1 MIIFGNKDTF
11 ALFIEPILYIES
23 MQDYD
28 CFCGFYIK
36 GNKYSSET
44 TQMLYTQK
52 ESVKVGALCNVIDSE
67 KYFFMD
73 VKECFK
79 EMLSIRYL
87 NFIAENEAEYM
98 DKEWIYY
105 DYNEF
110 IYSANLGSS
119 LFGEDRYDLFCIG
132 YKGEVRLISYKIAN
146 TYFSLKYLKQYEINE
161 CIIKKNELEK
171 IVCKIEHAAF
181 N

>member
-1 MIIFGNKDTF
+1 MIFGNKDAF
-11 ALFIEPILYIES
+11 ALFIEPIVYIES
-23 MQDYD
+23 MRDYD

-36 GNKYSSET
+36 GNKYSSES
-44 TQMLYTQK
+44 TQMLYMQK

-87 NFIAENEAEYM
+87 NFIAESEAEYM
-98 DKEWIYY
+98 DKEWVDY
-105 DYNEF
+105 DYDEF
-110 IYSANLGSS
+110 VYSANLESS
-119 LFGEDRYDLFCIG
+119 LFGEDRSDLFCIG
-132 YKGEVRLISYKIAN
+132 YKDEVRLISYKIAN
-146 TYFSLKYLKQYEINE
+146 TYFSLKDLKQYEINE
-161 CIIKKNELEK
+161 CFIEK
-171 IVCKIEHAAF
+171 M

>member
-1 MIIFGNKDTF
+1 MIFGNKDTF
-11 ALFIEPILYIES
+11 ALFIEPILYIKN
-23 MQDYD
+23 MRDYD

-36 GNKYSSET
+36 GKKYGSES

-52 ESVKVGALCNVIDSE
+52 ESISGGALCNIFDSE
-67 KYFFMD
+67 NYFFMD
-73 VKECFK
+73 IKECFK

-87 NFIAENEAEYM
+87 NFIAESEAEYM
-98 DKEWIYY
+98 DKDWVDY

-110 IYSANLGSS
+110 VYSANLESS

-132 YKGEVRLISYKIAN
+132 YKDDVRLISYKIAN
-146 TYFSLKYLKQYEINE
+146 TYFSLKDLKQYEINE
-161 CIIKKNELEK
+161 CFIKKNELEK
-171 IVCKIEHAAF
+171 IVYEIEHAAF

>member
-1 MIIFGNKDTF
+1 MFFGNKNTF
-11 ALFIEPILYIES
+11 ALFIDPILYIER
-23 MQDYD
+23 MRDYD

-36 GNKYSSET
+36 GNKYSSES

-52 ESVKVGALCNVIDSE
+52 ESVKVGALCNIIDSE

-73 VKECFK
+73 IKECFK

-87 NFIAENEAEYM
+87 NFIAESEDEYM
-98 DKEWIYY
+98 DKDWVNY

-110 IYSANLGSS
+110 VYSANLESS
-119 LFGEDRYDLFCIG
+119 SFGEDRYDLFCIG
-132 YKGEVRLISYKIAN
+132 YKDDVRLISYKIAN
-146 TYFSLKYLKQYEINE
+146 TYFPLNDLEQYEINE
-161 CIIKKNELEK
+161 CFIKKNELEK
-171 IVCKIEHAAF
+171 IVYEIEHAAF

>member
-1 MIIFGNKDTF
+1 MIFGNKNTF
-11 ALFIEPILYIES
+11 ALFIEPIVYNES
-23 MQDYD
+23 MRDYD

-36 GNKYSSET
+36 GNKYSSES

-67 KYFFMD
+67 KHFFMD
-73 VKECFK
+73 IKKCFK

-87 NFIAENEAEYM
+87 NFMAESEAEYM
-98 DKEWIYY
+98 DKEWVDY

-110 IYSANLGSS
+110 IYSANLESS

-132 YKGEVRLISYKIAN
+132 YKGVVRLISYKIVN
-146 TYFSLKYLKQYEINE
+146 TYFSLKDLEQYKINE
-161 CIIKKNELEK
+161 CFIKKNELEK
-171 IVCKIEHAAF
+171 IVYKIELADF

>member
-1 MIIFGNKDTF
+1 MMIFGNNDTF
-11 ALFIEPILYIES
+11 SLFIESALYIES
-23 MQDYD
+23 MRDYD

-36 GNKYSSET
+36 GKKYGSES

-52 ESVKVGALCNVIDSE
+52 ESISGGALCNIFYSE
-67 KYFFMD
+67 NYFFMD
-73 VKECFK
+73 IKECFK

-87 NFIAENEAEYM
+87 NFIAESEAEYM
-98 DKEWIYY
+98 DKDWVNY

-110 IYSANLGSS
+110 VYSANLESS

-132 YKGEVRLISYKIAN
+132 YKDEVRLISYKIAN
-146 TYFSLKYLKQYEINE
+146 TYFPLKDLEQYEINE
-161 CIIKKNELEK
+161 CFIKKNELEK
-171 IVCKIEHAAF
+171 IVYEIEHADF

>member
-1 MIIFGNKDTF
+1 MIFGNKNIF
-11 ALFIEPILYIES
+11 ALFIEPIVYIES

-36 GNKYSSET
+36 GNKYSSES

-67 KYFFMD
+67 KYFFMGI
-73 VKECFK
+73 KECFK

-87 NFIAENEAEYM
+87 NFIAESEAEYM
-98 DKEWIYY
+98 DKEWVDY
-105 DYNEF
+105 DYNES
-110 IYSANLGSS
+110 IYSANLESS
-119 LFGEDRYDLFCIG
+119 LFGEDRHDLFCIG

-146 TYFSLKYLKQYEINE
+146 TYFSLKDLKQYEINE
-161 CIIKKNELEK
+161 CFIKKNELEK
-171 IVCKIEHAAF
+171 IVYEIDHTF
-181 N
+181 LN